1 MVYIMD
7 TTLTTFQFTRHLPSC
22 NNIFAGKLMGKDFEP
37 SGSFYGIKKAIG
49 YATDHR
55 PRFISSNVCVSN
67 LIRTWVT
74 ATLLYGTGD
83 VKRLYLHV
91 SPHLKEKVK
100 GVGLGFSIVRGN
112 YPKPINHMISKFKLF
127 LDKLMMIQKD
137 SIAKTIIFPDF
148 KLSTEIHLIIPGT
161 TFKFVFKGLLEYEVI
176 IMPTPLQ
183 TILKPIRCQNT
194 NIYDT
199 TGPNT
204 DLVGYKEDG
213 DLEKFMEYYNNKGQA
228 IKGDVV
234 HVVTH
239 SATMKSYLK
248 SIGFVNPTT
257 YEDIIKTNLWSF
269 KTHQRNFNAKTPL
282 ELFKGVEL
290 NIDEAQ
296 KEERDMVNYSLCGDE
311 GSTKPLCEPL
321 EALPGPLMNRLPA
334 WGTRQVLR
342 GTRQA
347 AGTNRQRR
355 LKKTIN
361 KTHKKRRL
369 NKTRRWGK
377 RTASY

>member
-1 MVYIMD
+1 M
-7 TTLTTFQFTRHLPSC
+7 
-22 NNIFAGKLMGKDFEP
+22 
-37 SGSFYGIKKAIG
+37 
-49 YATDHR
+49 
-55 PRFISSNVCVSN
+55 
-67 LIRTWVT
+67 
-74 ATLLYGTGD
+74 
-83 VKRLYLHV
+83 
-91 SPHLKEKVK
+91 
-100 GVGLGFSIVRGN
+100 
-112 YPKPINHMISKFKLF
+112 
-127 LDKLMMIQKD
+127 
-137 SIAKTIIFPDF
+137 
-148 KLSTEIHLIIPGT
+148 
-161 TFKFVFKGLLEYEVI
+161 
-176 IMPTPLQ
+176 
-183 TILKPIRCQNT
+183 
-194 NIYDT
+194 
-199 TGPNT
+199 
-204 DLVGYKEDG
+204 
-213 DLEKFMEYYNNKGQA
+213 
-228 IKGDVV
+228 V

-269 KTHQRNFNAKTPL
+269 KTHQRNFNEDVLKVRRPKTPL
-282 ELFKGVEL
+282 DLFKGVEL

-296 KEERDMVNYSLCGDE
+296 KEERDMVKYSLCGDE
-311 GSTKPLCEPL
+311 GSIKPLCDPL
-321 EALPGPLMNRLPA
+321 EALPGPLMNLLPA

>member
-7 TTLTTFQFTRHLPSC
+7 TTFQFTRHLPSC

-49 YATDHR
+49 YANEHR

-83 VKRLYLHV
+83 AKKLYLHV
-91 SPHLKEKVK
+91 YPHLKEKVK

-127 LDKLMMIQKD
+127 LIKLMMIRRDYK
-137 SIAKTIIFPDF
+137 ITDF
-148 KLSTEIHLIIPGT
+148 NLSTEIHLIIPGT
-161 TFKFVFKGLLEYEVI
+161 TFQFVFKGLLEYEVI
-176 IMPTPLQ
+176 IMPTQLQ
-183 TILKPIRCQNT
+183 TRLKPIRCQHT

-213 DLEKFMEYYNNKGQA
+213 DLEKFMEYYNDKGQA

-269 KTHQRNFNAKTPL
+269 KTHQRNFNEDVLKVRRPKTPL
-282 ELFKGVEL
+282 DLFKGVEL

-296 KEERDMVNYSLCGDE
+296 KEERDMVKYSLCGDE
-311 GSTKPLCEPL
+311 GSIKPLCDPL
-321 EALPGPLMNRLPA
+321 EALPGPLMNLLPA